1 MTAALFSEYI
11 SGRKNAEKLGFEELK
26 TLVIQYPYC
35 RQLRY
40 LLAQKALTKSSEKD
54 NSAELQMASVS
65 ANNRKSFF
73 GFITKKKRAFARSIV
88 GLVKNFPGNS
98 KKKDR
103 NSDKSETAHTV
114 TVIANTKPAISTD
127 QKDKQ
132 LEEKNNDTKT
142 TAECNDVKISGAM
155 KRHREELPEYVKWL
169 KHLKRPLPTHQ
180 EADKG
185 EEEQPVISETLARLL
200 VRQGKAQE
208 AVRMIQQLI
217 LLNPEKKTYFASL
230 IEEVKQEN

>member
-11 SGRKNAEKLGFEELK
+11 SGRQNADKLGFEELK

-40 LLAQKALTKSSEKD
+40 LLAQKALSNSSDKD
-54 NSAELQMASVS
+54 VSAELEMASVS

-88 GLVKNFPGNS
+88 SLVQNFTGKSTKKNRDP
-98 KKKDR
+98 
-103 NSDKSETAHTV
+103 DKSVKSHTV
-114 TVIANTKPAISTD
+114 TVIANTKAAFSTE
-127 QKDKQ
+127 QKDRQ
-132 LEEKNNDTKT
+132 VEEINHNKKNTG
-142 TAECNDVKISGAM
+142 ECSNVQTSSSM
-155 KRHREELPEYVKWL
+155 KLNREELPDYVKWL
-169 KHLKRPLPTHQ
+169 KRLEPPLPAHQ
-180 EADKG
+180 EVENN

-200 VRQGKAQE
+200 VRQGKKQE

-230 IEEVKQEN
+230 IEEVKQDN